1 MNGDLPSAST
11 LDAVRWMPPLTP
23 IVSVANADFRPALAT
38 SGSLLIAPAPN
49 PKRVTHKATPHK
61 RPLPQ
66 GAWDIIKAR
75 SLTRD
80 ITIYFDNVFQTPDVP
95 ARAMLAKRV
104 KSIPGLAHYT
114 AQDVCSWFATA
125 RRKQRRRER
134 ANLLVRARELP
145 PQASREES
153 REQVKKGG
161 AVDAKPNCAYSH
173 PTHILYSVV
182 LTASGW
188 ACSGDSEDIM
198 PSDIRA
204 VLLTQLTELM
214 REDPNPSSEVA
225 QS

>member
-1 MNGDLPSAST
+1 
-11 LDAVRWMPPLTP
+11 
-23 IVSVANADFRPALAT
+23 
-38 SGSLLIAPAPN
+38 
-49 PKRVTHKATPHK
+49 
-61 RPLPQ
+61 
-66 GAWDIIKAR
+66 
-75 SLTRD
+75 
-80 ITIYFDNVFQTPDVP
+80 
-95 ARAMLAKRV
+95 MLAKRV

-161 AVDAKPNCAYSH
+161 AVDAKPNY
-173 PTHILYSVV
+173 
-182 LTASGW
+182 
-188 ACSGDSEDIM
+188 IM